1 MGLILQE
8 AGGMRMIFRHPAR
21 QLTSSAKAS
30 EVILNRL
37 MSSTLASKFA
47 EAAWSQDRSFC
58 AVYYLRTF

>member
-30 EVILNRL
+30 EVILDRL
-37 MSSTLASKFA
+37 MSSPLHPNLQKLPGARIGLF
-47 EAAWSQDRSFC
+47 
-58 AVYYLRTF
+58 VL